1 MSIFLFMSAV
11 GSILEL
17 PYAPLAKNPLF
28 IWIFIIVAIIASIA
42 TIVFW
47 FFFKHLNEED
57 DQLNSLDKTSTNLP
71 APIDERQDD
80 AV

>member
-1 MSIFLFMSAV
+1 MSAV
-11 GSILEL
+11 GSLLEF

-28 IWIFIIVAIIASIA
+28 IWIFIIVAIIATIA

-57 DQLNSLDKTSTNLP
+57 DEMNALDKTSTNLP
-71 APIDERQDD
+71 THLDERQDQ